1 MGLTINFVPI
11 VVRIVCS
18 MIGHVNKYL
27 SHSPIIGG
35 VIISYLE
42 PNPFRF
48 DEYYINELNLFK
60 YEVRELFNDGNDIR
74 PVVTLCLSYDDNR
87 IKKIKNR
94 FRFDEYYTNELNLLG
109 KLFSIDILN
118 VPQFI
123 FQ

>member
-1 MGLTINFVPI
+1 
-11 VVRIVCS
+11 
-18 MIGHVNKYL
+18 MIGHINKYL
-27 SHSPIIGG
+27 SHSPIIGD

-42 PNPFRF
+42 PNP
-48 DEYYINELNLFK
+48 FK

-74 PVVTLCLSYDDNR
+74 PVVTLCLSNKFSDDL

>member
-1 MGLTINFVPI
+1 
-11 VVRIVCS
+11 

-27 SHSPIIGG
+27 SHSPIIGD

-42 PNPFRF
+42 PNP
-48 DEYYINELNLFK
+48 FK

-74 PVVTLCLSYDDNR
+74 PVVTLYLYLSYDDDL

-94 FRFDEYYTNELNLLG
+94 FRFDEYYTNEITLLG

-118 VPQFI
+118 VPQFNMA
-123 FQ
+123 

>member
-1 MGLTINFVPI
+1 
-11 VVRIVCS
+11 

-27 SHSPIIGG
+27 SHSPIIGD

-42 PNPFRF
+42 PNPFR
-48 DEYYINELNLFK
+48 DYSQYVQE

-74 PVVTLCLSYDDNR
+74 PVVTLCLSYDDDL

-94 FRFDEYYTNELNLLG
+94 FRFDEYYTNEITLLG

-118 VPQFI
+118 VPQFNMV
-123 FQ
+123 